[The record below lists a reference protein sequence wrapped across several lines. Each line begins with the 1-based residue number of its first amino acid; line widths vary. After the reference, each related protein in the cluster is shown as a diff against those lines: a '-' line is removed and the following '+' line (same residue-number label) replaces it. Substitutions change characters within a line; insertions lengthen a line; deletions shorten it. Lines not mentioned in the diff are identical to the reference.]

1 MHFFFPPPLSLS
13 LLLYLEGEWREVE
26 QRPTGGKADES
37 VFFSFFSFLN
47 GTNVS
52 GMLTRGKKEG
62 AKGWRGG
69 SEPRSLARSALGW
82 RGAREEPADFGNPS
96 FINVKPSSAECRL
109 TDITEL
115 LAADCL

>member
-1 MHFFFPPPLSLS
+1 M
-13 LLLYLEGEWREVE
+13 E

-62 AKGWRGG
+62 AKGMAG
-69 SEPRSLARSALGW
+69 
-82 RGAREEPADFGNPS
+82 RE
-96 FINVKPSSAECRL
+96 
-109 TDITEL
+109 
-115 LAADCL
+115 